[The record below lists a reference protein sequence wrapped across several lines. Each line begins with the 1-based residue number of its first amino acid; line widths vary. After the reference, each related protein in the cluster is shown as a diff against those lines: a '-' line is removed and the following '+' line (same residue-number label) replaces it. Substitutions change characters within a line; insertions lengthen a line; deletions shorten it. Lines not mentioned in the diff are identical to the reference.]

1 MTGRTAI
8 RRATAADLPGTAG
21 VLRANGEPA
30 DWLDGPGVLY
40 LEHMLRRGRM
50 WVAAAD
56 GEGGPDGDAARI
68 DGFSVGVDLG
78 DAVMLADLF
87 VDPARHDGGLGKA
100 LLEAALDGRF
110 PRLTNSSADPRALSL
125 YVRAG
130 LRPWWPT
137 LYLEAPAG
145 ASDRLPVAPDT
156 TIEVA
161 DVARTAE
168 LSRVI
173 TGIDRTADYAHYAS
187 LPGSTGFV
195 VREAGAVAA
204 VGWGRPGATSG
215 RKLHHAVIAQD
226 ADPVQ
231 AALGAVRAVTPRG
244 EPFEGCVP
252 GPHPA
257 LPVLL
262 HAGYRIADRDTFCA
276 SEPGWLDP
284 VRVLPNPALL

>member
-1 MTGRTAI
+1 MTARAAI
-8 RRATAADLPGTAG
+8 RRATAADLAGVAG

-50 WVAAAD
+50 WVAAWEA
-56 GEGGPDGDAARI
+56 GTHGDTARI

-87 VDPARHDGGLGKA
+87 VDPARHDTGLGRA
-100 LLEAALDGRF
+100 LLDAALDGQV
-110 PRLTNSSADPRALSL
+110 PRLTNSSADLRALSL

-130 LRPWWPT
+130 LRPWWPS

-145 ASDRLPVAPDT
+145 MSDRLSLAPDT

-161 DVARTAE
+161 DVTVTAT
-168 LSRVI
+168 LSQAI
-173 TGIDRTADYAHYAS
+173 TGIDRSADYAHYAS
-187 LPGSTGFV
+187 LPGSAGFV
-195 VREAGAVAA
+195 VRQWGAVAA

-215 RKLHHAVIAQD
+215 RTLHHAVIARD
-226 ADPVQ
+226 ADAHD
-231 AALGAVRAVTPRG
+231 AALAVVRAVTPAG

-257 LPVLL
+257 LPTLL
-262 HAGYRIADRDTFCA
+262 RAGYRIADRDTFCA

-284 VRVLPNPALL
+284 ERILPNPALL